1 MGRATAHLFARE
13 GANVAVTDLDA
24 AGAEAVVAEIDAA
37 RAEDGTIGQAAAF
50 ALDVGDRSMIQAV
63 VAATS
68 DRFGGIDIIINNA
81 GFSRR
86 MEIEDPEFDATW
98 AKALEVMLSAHQHM
112 IRAAPPYLRQS
123 DAARIVNIASTEG
136 LGATLGNSAYAVA
149 KHGVIGLTRSLA
161 SDLGREGITVNCI
174 CPGPI
179 NTAITA
185 RFPEDQKTIF
195 AKRRTALR
203 PMASQRKWR
212 ISPCRSS
219 SPPRVILQAQPSP

>member
-1 MGRATAHLFARE
+1 
-13 GANVAVTDLDA
+13 
-24 AGAEAVVAEIDAA
+24 
-37 RAEDGTIGQAAAF
+37 
-50 ALDVGDRSMIQAV
+50 
-63 VAATS
+63 
-68 DRFGGIDIIINNA
+68 
-81 GFSRR
+81 
-86 MEIEDPEFDATW
+86 
-98 AKALEVMLSAHQHM
+98 MLSAHQHM
-112 IRAAPPYLRQS
+112 IRAALPYLRQS